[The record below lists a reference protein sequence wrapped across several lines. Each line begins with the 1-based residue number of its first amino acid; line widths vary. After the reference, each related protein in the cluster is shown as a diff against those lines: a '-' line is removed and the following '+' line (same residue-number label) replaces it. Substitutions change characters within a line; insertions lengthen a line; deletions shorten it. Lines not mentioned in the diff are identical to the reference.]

1 MDIKRWY
8 HIGSLACKD
17 VKYVEFLCLYFLQS
31 ETLPRTAMPPKH
43 TYVLERCEITE
54 VPKKRTYAF
63 RVFDT
68 KTREEIVL
76 ACDNVAEYA
85 SWISFLTGDKLKP
98 LDTAPR
104 RGDEEDEAIASEE
117 EKESGPS
124 ESVAGY
130 HELSPGAADTISQ
143 YFKRRNI
150 DTVVFL
156 AD

>member
-1 MDIKRWY
+1 
-8 HIGSLACKD
+8 
-17 VKYVEFLCLYFLQS
+17 
-31 ETLPRTAMPPKH
+31 MPPKH

-63 RVFDT
+63 RVYDT

-98 LDTAPR
+98 QDASR
-104 RGDEEDEAIASEE
+104 NSDFADETKDEAIASEE
-117 EKESGPS
+117 EKESGRS

-130 HELSPGAADTISQ
+130 HELSPGAADTMSQ
-143 YFKRRNI
+143 FFKRRNI
-150 DTVVFL
+150 NSVRFL
-156 AD
+156 CSYCILRYDCLMFRMKI